1 MNVSC
6 CISVHMPVF
15 AICGLVGRFSCGC
28 RRGVGSG
35 VETFPCTIKATHLS
49 SETTVD
55 ISPVGDVFLPCW
67 EYDFRM
73 LSCCTTRVRESLQLS
88 LACAAFGHQIA
99 PIIPHISF
107 QLRSGYMNSA
117 PLMCAP
123 STGNSMG
130 TSDWCMSFDVCE
142 SKSCTHSVPR
152 PRFGMA
158 GGVDLLML
166 YFISV
171 CLSCSLM

>member
-1 MNVSC
+1 
-6 CISVHMPVF
+6 
-15 AICGLVGRFSCGC
+15 
-28 RRGVGSG
+28 
-35 VETFPCTIKATHLS
+35 
-49 SETTVD
+49 
-55 ISPVGDVFLPCW
+55 
-67 EYDFRM
+67 M

-158 GGVDLLML
+158 GGVGLLML

-171 CLSCSLM
+171 LSFLFVNVLNYWLSAFERETVAGRTFHFFHLPNLPIKFQGMTIHPLIIYIYLIYK